1 MAKTHKRHS
10 RRRGKMGLLKKMKRS
25 IPVMKSSLKK
35 VGTTMKNVTKKATPI
50 VNKGLE
56 SAYGT
61 LASTFDMGVKGVG
74 KVVAKMNKTK
84 SRTRKHRKH

>member
-1 MAKTHKRHS
+1 MAKSHKRHS
-10 RRRGKMGLLKKMKRS
+10 RRRGKMSLMKRMKGT

-35 VGTTMKNVTKKATPI
+35 VGTTVKNVTKKASPL

-74 KVVAKMNKTK
+74 KVVSKMNKSK